1 MDQTKNNSNLPK
13 QVEYHV
19 RFVFLTLVLDQT
31 NLEFPQVRAYMEH
44 LKQDQQQQQEQ
55 QQQQRSEFEPQEH
68 DIDVYEQ
75 NPPVLSAF
83 DPRYYQ
89 SILILICVIVVSS
102 SLLTHFFP
110 DPLGLR
116 KSHFMEWSNFVI
128 GGRP

>member
-1 MDQTKNNSNLPK
+1 MSLTKMDQTKNNSNLPK

-44 LKQDQQQQQEQ
+44 LKQDQQQQQ
-55 QQQQRSEFEPQEH
+55 QRSEFEPLEL

-116 KSHFMEWSNFVI
+116 KSHFME
-128 GGRP
+128 